1 MSKLSMPNV
10 LTVFVALTAGSALA
24 SPAGRLFAQEA
35 LDCPDV
41 DDITEDMEPALAHV
55 RYLADDALKGR
66 GAGTSGARCAAQYIA
81 DQFEAIG
88 LEGAGPSGAYFQPF
102 PIRAGAALGAGST
115 LRTPQTTYTLAEDWI
130 PFGYSASAA
139 ITGTLLYGGDGI
151 NRPQSRNNEYPTLD
165 LTGRIVVVEDGDLTS
180 PSSRALQTD
189 AHFKATVAAGR
200 NAGGMIILLRDGRG
214 LPDLTGETRAAL
226 RIPVAAARGEAADRI
241 RQAARGG
248 DRAFLAASVQ
258 PRAVEARNVTAL
270 LLGSDP
276 VLADEVLII
285 GAHYDHLGFGGEG
298 SLDPDAFG
306 EVHNGADDNASGT
319 SGLIEIARRLS
330 EGNRRPARSVL
341 FLAFTAEEKG
351 LWGSSHYVRNPLLP
365 IAQTV
370 AMLNMDMIGRLEGRT
385 LTVMGVGTAE
395 EWPDLLRAANQSMA
409 RPLSIATSPDGF
421 GPSDH
426 SSFYGEG
433 LPVLHFFSN
442 THVDYHRPSD
452 DWDKVDIEGLDQIVD
467 LVSEVA
473 LDVAGVSGSGERIA
487 LTPVEPDLA
496 EAHGQDPSATTSG
509 GYGPYLGTI
518 PDMVPVDAGL
528 RLTGVREGSPAAD
541 AGIRGGDIVLEF
553 GGREVADI
561 YGYTYALQAHEPGDA
576 VEIVVLRDGERLTLT
591 AVLGDRR

>member
-1 MSKLSMPNV
+1 MSDV
-10 LTVFVALTAGSALA
+10 LTVFAALTAGLTLV
-24 SPAGRLFAQEA
+24 SPAVVLSVQQAI
-35 LDCPDV
+35 DCPNV
-41 DDITEDMEPALAHV
+41 DQLTAGMDPALAHV
-55 RYLADDALKGR
+55 RYLADDALEGR

-88 LEGAGPSGAYFQPF
+88 LEGAGPNGSYFQGF
-102 PIRAGAALGAGST
+102 PIRAGTVLGAGST
-115 LRTPQTTYTLAEDWI
+115 LRTPQSTYTLTEDWI
-130 PFGYSASAA
+130 PFGYSASGAV
-139 ITGTLLYGGDGI
+139 TGTLLYGGDGI
-151 NRPQSRNNEYPTLD
+151 NRPGDPNNEYPTLD
-165 LTGRIVVVEDGDLTS
+165 LTGRIVVVEDGDLRS
-180 PSSRALQTD
+180 PSSRALQTG
-189 AHFKATVAAGR
+189 AHFKASVAAGR
-200 NAGGMIILLRDGRG
+200 NAGGMLILLGEGRG
-214 LPDLTGETRAAL
+214 LPDLSGETRAAL
-226 RIPVAAARGEAADRI
+226 RIPVAAVRGEAADRI
-241 RQAARGG
+241 RQAARSG

-258 PRAVEARNVTAL
+258 PRTVEARNVAAL
-270 LLGSDP
+270 LPGSDP
-276 VLADEVLII
+276 NLADEVLII
-285 GAHYDHLGFGGEG
+285 GAHYDHLGLGGEG

-306 EVHNGADDNASGT
+306 VVHNGADDNASGT
-319 SGLIEIARRLS
+319 SGLIEIARRLAES
-330 EGNRRPARSVL
+330 DRRPARSVL

-370 AMLNMDMIGRLEGRT
+370 AMLNLDMIGRLEGRT
-385 LTVMGVGTAE
+385 LVVEGVGTAE
-395 EWPDLLRAANQSMA
+395 EWTDVLRAANQAMT

-452 DWDKVDIEGLDQIVD
+452 DWEKVDIEGLGQIVD

-473 LDVAGVSGSGERIA
+473 FDVAGVSGSDERIA
-487 LTPVEPDLA
+487 LTPVEPDAAL
-496 EAHGQDPSATTSG
+496 AHGQPSSSTTGG

-518 PDMVPVDAGL
+518 PDMVPVDSGL

-541 AGIRGGDIVLEF
+541 AGIRGGDIVVEF
-553 GGREVADI
+553 AGREVGDI
-561 YGYTYALQAHEPGDA
+561 YAYTYALQDHEPGDA

>member
-1 MSKLSMPNV
+1 MSDV
-10 LTVFVALTAGSALA
+10 LTVFAALTAGLTLV
-24 SPAGRLFAQEA
+24 SPAVVLSAQQA
-35 LDCPDV
+35 IDCPNV
-41 DDITEDMEPALAHV
+41 DQLTAGMDPALAHV
-55 RYLADDALKGR
+55 RYLADDALEGR

-88 LEGAGPSGAYFQPF
+88 LEGAGPNGSYFQGF
-102 PIRAGAALGAGST
+102 PIRAGAVLGAGST
-115 LRTPQTTYTLAEDWI
+115 LRTPQSTYTLTEDWI
-130 PFGYSASAA
+130 PFGYSASGAV
-139 ITGTLLYGGDGI
+139 TGTLLYGGDGI
-151 NRPQSRNNEYPTLD
+151 NRPGDPNNEYPTLD
-165 LTGRIVVVEDGDLTS
+165 LTGRIVVVEDGDLRS
-180 PSSRALQTD
+180 PSSRALQTG
-189 AHFKATVAAGR
+189 AHFKASVAAGR
-200 NAGGMIILLRDGRG
+200 NAGGMLILLGEGRG
-214 LPDLTGETRAAL
+214 LPDLSGETRAAL
-226 RIPVAAARGEAADRI
+226 RIPVAAVRGEAADRI
-241 RQAARGG
+241 RQTARSG

-258 PRAVEARNVTAL
+258 PRTVEARNVAAL
-270 LLGSDP
+270 LPGSDP
-276 VLADEVLII
+276 NLADEVLII
-285 GAHYDHLGFGGEG
+285 GAHYDHLGLGGEG

-306 EVHNGADDNASGT
+306 VVHNGADDNASGT
-319 SGLIEIARRLS
+319 SGLIEIARRLAES
-330 EGNRRPARSVL
+330 DRRPARSVL

-370 AMLNMDMIGRLEGRT
+370 AMLNLDMIGRLEGRT
-385 LTVMGVGTAE
+385 LVVEGVGTAE
-395 EWPDLLRAANQSMA
+395 EWTDVLRAANQAMT

-452 DWDKVDIEGLDQIVD
+452 DWDKVDIEGLGQIVD

-473 LDVAGVSGSGERIA
+473 FDVAGVSGSDERIA
-487 LTPVEPDLA
+487 LTPVEPDAAL
-496 EAHGQDPSATTSG
+496 AHGQPSSSTTGG

-518 PDMVPVDAGL
+518 PDMVPVDSGL

-541 AGIRGGDIVLEF
+541 AGIRGGDIVVEF
-553 GGREVADI
+553 AGREVGDI
-561 YGYTYALQAHEPGDA
+561 YAYTYALQDHEPGDA

>member
-1 MSKLSMPNV
+1 MSNVSMPSV
-10 LTVFVALTAGSALA
+10 LTVFVALTAGPALA
-24 SPAGRLFAQEA
+24 STAGPLFAQQV

-41 DDITEDMEPALAHV
+41 DDITKGMDPALAHV
-55 RYLADDALKGR
+55 RYLADDALEGR
-66 GAGTSGARCAAQYIA
+66 GAGTSGARCAAHYIA
-81 DQFEAIG
+81 DQFKAIG
-88 LEGAGPSGAYFQPF
+88 LEGAGPNGTYFQPF
-102 PIRAGAALGAGST
+102 PIRAGAVLGAGST
-115 LRTPQTTYTLAEDWI
+115 LRTTQTTYTLAEDWI

-151 NRPQSRNNEYPTLD
+151 NRPQSQNNEYPTLD
-165 LTGRIVVVEDGDLTS
+165 LTGRIVVVEDGDVRS

-189 AHFKATVAAGR
+189 AHFKASVAAGR
-200 NAGGMIILLRDGRG
+200 NAGGMIILLGDGRG
-214 LPDLTGETRAAL
+214 LPDISEETRAAL
-226 RIPVAAARGEAADRI
+226 RIPVAAVRGEAADQI

-248 DRAFLAASVQ
+248 DRTFLAASVQ

-270 LLGSDP
+270 LPGSDP
-276 VLADEVLII
+276 ALADEVLII

-319 SGLIEIARRLS
+319 SGLIEIARRLF
-330 EGNRRPARSVL
+330 EGDRRPARSIL

-351 LWGSSHYVRNPLLP
+351 LWGSNHYVRNPLLP
-365 IAQTV
+365 ITQTV

-395 EWPDLLRAANQSMA
+395 EWTDVLRAANQSTA
-409 RPLSIATSPDGF
+409 RPLGIATSPDGF

-452 DWDKVDIEGLDQIVD
+452 DWDKVDIEGLEQIVD

-473 LDVAGVSGSGERIA
+473 LDVAGLSGSDERIA
-487 LTPVEPDLA
+487 LTPVEA
-496 EAHGQDPSATTSG
+496 NAAQAHGHPSSSTTGG

-518 PDMVPVDAGL
+518 PDMVPVDSGL
-528 RLTGVREGSPAAD
+528 RLTGVREGSPAD
-541 AGIRGGDIVLEF
+541 EAGIMGGDIVVEF
-553 GGREVADI
+553 GGREVGDI
-561 YGYTYALQAHEPGDA
+561 YAYTYALQDHEPGDA
-576 VEIVVLRDGERLTLT
+576 VEIVVLRDGDRLTFT

>member
-1 MSKLSMPNV
+1 MSDV
-10 LTVFVALTAGSALA
+10 LTVFAALTAGLTLV
-24 SPAGRLFAQEA
+24 SPAVVLSVQQAI
-35 LDCPDV
+35 DCPNV
-41 DDITEDMEPALAHV
+41 DQLTAGMDPALAHV
-55 RYLADDALKGR
+55 RYLADDALEGR

-88 LEGAGPSGAYFQPF
+88 LEGAGPNGSYFQGF
-102 PIRAGAALGAGST
+102 PIRAGAVLGAGST
-115 LRTPQTTYTLAEDWI
+115 LRTPQSTYTLTEDWI
-130 PFGYSASAA
+130 PFGYSASGAV
-139 ITGTLLYGGDGI
+139 TGTLLYGGDGI
-151 NRPQSRNNEYPTLD
+151 NRPGDPNNEYPTLD
-165 LTGRIVVVEDGDLTS
+165 LTGRIVVVEDGDLRS
-180 PSSRALQTD
+180 PSSRALQTG
-189 AHFKATVAAGR
+189 AHFKASVAAGR
-200 NAGGMIILLRDGRG
+200 NAGGMLILLGEGRG
-214 LPDLTGETRAAL
+214 LPDLSGETRAAL
-226 RIPVAAARGEAADRI
+226 RIPVAAVRGEAADRI
-241 RQAARGG
+241 RQTARSG

-258 PRAVEARNVTAL
+258 PRTVEARNVAAL
-270 LLGSDP
+270 LPGSDP
-276 VLADEVLII
+276 NLADEVLII
-285 GAHYDHLGFGGEG
+285 GAHYDHLGLGGEG

-306 EVHNGADDNASGT
+306 VVHNGADDNASGT
-319 SGLIEIARRLS
+319 SGLIEIARRLAES
-330 EGNRRPARSVL
+330 DRRPARSVL

-370 AMLNMDMIGRLEGRT
+370 AMLNLDMIGRLEGRT
-385 LTVMGVGTAE
+385 LVVEGVGTAE
-395 EWPDLLRAANQSMA
+395 EWTDVLRAANQAMT

-452 DWDKVDIEGLDQIVD
+452 DWDKVDIDGLGQIVD

-473 LDVAGVSGSGERIA
+473 FDVAGVSGSDERIA
-487 LTPVEPDLA
+487 LTPVEPDAAL
-496 EAHGQDPSATTSG
+496 AHGQPSSSTTGG

-518 PDMVPVDAGL
+518 PDMVPVDSGL

-541 AGIRGGDIVLEF
+541 AGIRGGDIVVEF
-553 GGREVADI
+553 AGREVGDI
-561 YGYTYALQAHEPGDA
+561 YAYTYALQDHEPGDA

>member
-1 MSKLSMPNV
+1 MLKP
-10 LTVFVALTAGSALA
+10 LTVFAALTAGLILVN
-24 SPAGRLFAQEA
+24 PAAAVPAQQA
-35 LDCPDV
+35 IDCPDADRLTV
-41 DDITEDMEPALAHV
+41 GMAPALAHV
-55 RYLADDALKGR
+55 RYLADDALEGR
-66 GAGTSGARCAAQYIA
+66 AAGTSGARCAAQYIA

-88 LEGAGPSGAYFQPF
+88 LEGAGTDGSYFQAF
-102 PIRAGAALGAGST
+102 PIRAGAVLGAEST
-115 LRTPQTTYTLAEDWI
+115 LRTPQSTYTLTEDWI

-139 ITGTLLYGGDGI
+139 VTGTLLYGGDGI
-151 NRPQSRNNEYPTLD
+151 NRPGDTDNVYPTLD
-165 LTGRIVVVEDGDLTS
+165 LTGRIVVVEDGDLRS
-180 PSSRALQTD
+180 PTNRALQTD
-189 AHFKATVAAGR
+189 AHFKASVAAGR
-200 NAGGMIILLRDGRG
+200 NAGGMVILLRDGRD
-214 LPDLTGETRAAL
+214 LPDLSGETRAAL
-226 RIPVAAARGEAADRI
+226 GIPVAAVRGEAANRI
-241 RQAARGG
+241 RRAARRG

-258 PRAVEARNVTAL
+258 PRAVEARNVAAL
-270 LLGSDP
+270 LPGSDP
-276 VLADEVLII
+276 NLADEVLII

-306 EVHNGADDNASGT
+306 VVHNGADDNASGT

-330 EGNRRPARSVL
+330 ESDRRPARSVL

-395 EWPDLLRAANQSMA
+395 EWTDVLRAANQSTA
-409 RPLSIATSPDGF
+409 QPLSIATSPDGF

-442 THVDYHRPSD
+442 THLDYHRPSD
-452 DWDKVDIEGLDQIVD
+452 DWDKVDIEGLGQIVD

-473 LDVAGVSGSGERIA
+473 FDVAGVSGSDERIA
-487 LTPVEPDLA
+487 LTPIGPDEAL
-496 EAHGQDPSATTSG
+496 AHGQPSSSTAG

-518 PDMVPVDAGL
+518 PDMVPVDSGL

-541 AGIRGGDIVLEF
+541 AGIRGGDIVVEF
-553 GGREVADI
+553 GGREIGDI
-561 YGYTYALQAHEPGDA
+561 YAYTYALQDHEPGDA

>member
-1 MSKLSMPNV
+1 MSNV
-10 LTVFVALTAGSALA
+10 LTVFAALVAGLTLA
-24 SPAGRLFAQEA
+24 SPAASLSVQQAI
-35 LDCPDV
+35 DCPDV
-41 DDITEDMEPALAHV
+41 DQLTAGMDPALAHV
-55 RYLADDALKGR
+55 RYLADDALEGR
-66 GAGTSGARCAAQYIA
+66 GAGTNGARCAAQYIA

-88 LEGAGPSGAYFQPF
+88 LEPAGSNGSYFQGF
-102 PIRAGAALGAGST
+102 PIRAGAVLGAGST
-115 LRTPQTTYTLAEDWI
+115 LRTPQNTYTLSTDWI
-130 PFGYSASAA
+130 PFGYSASGTV
-139 ITGTLLYGGDGI
+139 TGTLLYGGDGI
-151 NRPQSRNNEYPTLD
+151 NRPGDPNNEYPTLD
-165 LTGRIVVVEDGDLTS
+165 ITGRIVVVEDGDLRA
-180 PSSRALQTD
+180 PSSQALQTD
-189 AHFKATVAAGR
+189 AHFKASVAGGR
-200 NAGGMIILLRDGRG
+200 NAGGMIILLGDGHG
-214 LPDLTGETRAAL
+214 LPDLSGETRAAL
-226 RIPVAAARGEAADRI
+226 RIPVAAVRGEAADRI

-258 PRAVEARNVTAL
+258 PRAVEARNVAAL
-270 LLGSDP
+270 LPGSDP
-276 VLADEVLII
+276 TLADEVLII
-285 GAHYDHLGFGGEG
+285 GAHYDHLGLGGEG

-306 EVHNGADDNASGT
+306 VVHNGADDNASGT
-319 SGLIEIARRLS
+319 SGLIEIARLLS
-330 EGNRRPARSVL
+330 QSDRRTARSVL

-370 AMLNMDMIGRLEGRT
+370 AMLNLDMIGRLEGRT
-385 LTVMGVGTAE
+385 LVVEGVGTAE
-395 EWPDLLRAANQSMA
+395 EWTDVLLAANQSTA
-409 RPLSIATSPDGF
+409 QPLSIAVTPDGF

-473 LDVAGVSGSGERIA
+473 FDVAGVSGSDERIA
-487 LTPVEPDLA
+487 LTRVEPDLA
-496 EAHGQDPSATTSG
+496 AAHGQDPSSSTTGG

-518 PDMVPVDAGL
+518 PDMVPVDFGL

-541 AGIRGGDIVLEF
+541 AGIRGGDIVVEF
-553 GGREVADI
+553 AGREIGDI
-561 YGYTYALQAHEPGDA
+561 YTYTYALQDHEPGDA